1 MERTK
6 KGESKGRNSEIHKYL
21 RSVRKGFK
29 TLIECLEE
37 GCVCSNRDLEK
48 EISILKKDL
57 ERIREYVEERRI
69 CKGS

>member
-1 MERTK
+1 MEQTK
-6 KGESKGRNSEIHKYL
+6 KRESKGRNSEIHKYL

-57 ERIREYVEERRI
+57 ERIREHIEGERLS
-69 CKGS
+69 KDN

>member
-1 MERTK
+1 MEQTK
-6 KGESKGRNSEIHKYL
+6 KRESKGRNSEIDKYL

-37 GCVCSNRDLEK
+37 GCVCSNRDLER
-48 EISILKKDL
+48 EVFMLKKDL